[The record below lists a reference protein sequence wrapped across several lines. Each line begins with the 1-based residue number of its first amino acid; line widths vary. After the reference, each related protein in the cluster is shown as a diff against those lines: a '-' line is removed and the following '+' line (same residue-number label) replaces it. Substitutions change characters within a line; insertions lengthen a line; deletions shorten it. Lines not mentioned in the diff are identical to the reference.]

1 MSRLVHIAIAVY
13 PSDEQR
19 KRLRR
24 LRAESDQRCAAE
36 VDKMRSQIAERV
48 QPHFLEMMRELERLG
63 YVTELE
69 IPPKTFEL
77 EP

>member
-24 LRAESDQRCAAE
+24 FRAESDQRCAAE
-36 VDKMRSQIAERV
+36 VEKMRNQIAERAH
-48 QPHFLEMMRELERLG
+48 PHFVEMMRELERLG

-69 IPPKTFEL
+69 IPPKSFEL
-77 EP
+77 DP